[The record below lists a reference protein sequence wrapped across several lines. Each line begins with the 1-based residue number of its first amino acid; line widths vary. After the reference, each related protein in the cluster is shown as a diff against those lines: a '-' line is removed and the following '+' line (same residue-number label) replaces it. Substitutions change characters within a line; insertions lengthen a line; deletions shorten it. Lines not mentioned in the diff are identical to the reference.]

1 MCGTKAI
8 WYKGDRH
15 PGRHSTSGDLFGLET
30 ESMSPKAQ
38 IAAALSV
45 LVPVALGTIFVLS
58 FVPGVFWLIFV
69 FGWMIF
75 PSLGLLIRGLVGL
88 SATLSGDSAKL
99 SSASSKEQEL
109 LEALGE
115 HGELTPTTAAIETSL
130 TVAEAERMLKELAE
144 QGHLEVRAHG
154 RALFYAL
161 WENKHKSTETR
172 QLEESR

>member
-45 LVPVALGTIFVLS
+45 LAPVALGTIFVLS

-75 PSLGLLIRGLVGL
+75 PSLALLIRGLVGL
-88 SATLSGDSAKL
+88 SATPSGGSAKL

-115 HGELTPTTAAIETSL
+115 HSELTPTTAAIETSL

-154 RALFYAL
+154 GALFYAL
-161 WENKHKSTETR
+161 WENKQKSTETR